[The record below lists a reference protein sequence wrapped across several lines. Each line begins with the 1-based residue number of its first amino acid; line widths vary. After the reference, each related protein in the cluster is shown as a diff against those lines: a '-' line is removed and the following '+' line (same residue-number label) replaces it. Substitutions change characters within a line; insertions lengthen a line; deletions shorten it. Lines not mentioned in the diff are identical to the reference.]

1 MNDKLPAYPL
11 FVKDPYFSFWAN
23 GENLTDYN
31 VMLWTGAKKPMF
43 GKVCANGREFRFLG
57 GGSSPALR
65 QTSRSVT
72 AFTTGYEFEC
82 DLFSLFVSFVSPLP
96 LDDLDTLSCPV
107 CRLSYEIHPKQKL
120 SDVKITFE
128 IDESVCHNGDESKSC
143 RAGVLRRGGYEAAY
157 IGLRRQEVLGH
168 SSDLF
173 GADWGFFYLT
183 GESCFVSERDG
194 RQYIRAENAALS
206 GCFMLAFD
214 DIASCILLRSG
225 FARILF
231 PRR

>member
-1 MNDKLPAYPL
+1 
-11 FVKDPYFSFWAN
+11 
-23 GENLTDYN
+23 
-31 VMLWTGAKKPMF
+31 MLG
-43 GKVCANGREFRFLG
+43 
-57 GGSSPALR
+57 
-65 QTSRSVT
+65 
-72 AFTTGYEFEC
+72 
-82 DLFSLFVSFVSPLP
+82 
-96 LDDLDTLSCPV
+96 
-107 CRLSYEIHPKQKL
+107 
-120 SDVKITFE
+120 